1 MTRRRALML
10 VSDRVDEHKRSLALT
25 GGCPLPEYLVL
36 EQDYGVDLLDWSQLP
51 GRWPA
56 RSRTRSILH
65 VMAAVRRAGRYDV
78 IFSDG
83 EHVGIPLAVAKR
95 ALGLR
100 PAHVVIAHHLTTPRK
115 ARAFEMLHARLGISA
130 LVVHSPRQ
138 RELAESML
146 GVSQSRLEE
155 IPYGVDPEFWRP
167 QAKMEEPL
175 IVAAGREH
183 RDYSTLAAACADL
196 PIEVFVAGGSRFA
209 PGSSWSA
216 PATWPPNFTCRRVDY
231 QELRDT
237 YARAQ
242 VVVIPVLQTDFQ
254 AGITSV
260 LEAMAMGK
268 AVVTTRTEGR
278 QSVVREGYTGV
289 LVPPGDP
296 WALREAVSSLL
307 RDPAERA
314 RLGAN
319 ARRAVLDCYSVQVYS
334 RRLAGALGLASDE
347 PRGATASRAAAMG
360 AG

>member
-1 MTRRRALML
+1 ML
-10 VSDRVDEHKRSLALT
+10 VSDRVDERKRSLALN

-36 EQDYGVDLLDWSQLP
+36 EQEYGVDLLDWSQLP

-65 VMAAVRRAGRYDV
+65 VLAAVRRASRYDV
-78 IFSDG
+78 LFSDG
-83 EHVGIPLAVAKR
+83 EHVGIPLALAKR

-115 ARAFEMLHARLGISA
+115 ARAFELLNARLGISR

-146 GVSQSRLEE
+146 GVSPSRLEE
-155 IPYGVDPEFWRP
+155 IPYGVDTEFWRP
-167 QAKMEEPL
+167 QAKTEEPL

-196 PIEVFVAGGSRFA
+196 PIQVFVAGGSRFA

-216 PATWPPNFTCRRVDY
+216 PTTWPANFTCRQVDY

-237 YARAQ
+237 YGRAQ

-268 AVVTTRTEGR
+268 AVVVTATKG
-278 QSVVREGYTGV
+278 QSGVVHDGLTGIT
-289 LVPPGDP
+289 VPPGDAAEMRDAIKFLLENP
-296 WALREAVSSLL
+296 SERRRLGWSAREAV
-307 RDPAERA
+307 
-314 RLGAN
+314 
-319 ARRAVLDCYSVQVYS
+319 LDGYSVEAYAE
-334 RRLAGALGLASDE
+334 RLAGHLADLVHKK
-347 PRGATASRAAAMG
+347 RIAA
-360 AG
+360 

>member
-1 MTRRRALML
+1 MTLRRALML
-10 VSDRVDEHKRSLALT
+10 VSDLVDEPKRSLALS

-36 EQDYGVDLLDWSQLP
+36 ERDYGVDLLDWSQLP
-51 GRWPA
+51 GHGTG
-56 RSRTRSILH
+56 RSRIGSIQH
-65 VMAAVRRAGRYDV
+65 VLAAARRASRYEV
-78 IFSDG
+78 LLSDG
-83 EHVGIPLAVAKR
+83 EHVGLPLALAKR

-100 PAHVVIAHHLTTPRK
+100 AAHVVIAHHLTTPRK
-115 ARAFEMLHARLGISA
+115 ARAFGMLKARRGISA

-138 RELAESML
+138 RELAQSML
-146 GVSQSRLEE
+146 DVPRSMLEE
-155 IPYGVDPEFWRP
+155 IPYGIDCEFWLP
-167 QAKMEEPL
+167 QASGEEPL
-175 IVAAGREH
+175 VVAAGREN

-196 PIEVFVAGGSRFA
+196 PVKVFIAGGSRFS
-209 PGSSWSA
+209 PGSTWTT
-216 PATWPPNFTCRRVDY
+216 PATWPPNFECRRVDY
-231 QELRDT
+231 LQLREK

-268 AVVTTRTEGR
+268 AVVTTETVGR
-278 QSVVREGYTGV
+278 QPAVRDGYTGL

-296 WALREAVSSLL
+296 WALREVVSKLL

-319 ARRAVLDCYSVQVYS
+319 ARRAVLACYSVEAYS
-334 RRLAGALGLASDE
+334 RRLAGALGLVSE
-347 PRGATASRAAAMG
+347 NPHAAAASSAAAVR